1 MLRKISIGIDCRDD
15 AERDRVQE
23 IANQLTGMQPLTGA
37 QIISMFPVF
46 LQHRGKMSAVF
57 NFITRNGIPGP
68 FKKMMGL

>member
-23 IANQLTGMQPLTGA
+23 IANQLTGMQLLTAA

-46 LQHRGKMSAVF
+46 LQHRGKMRAVF
-57 NFITRNGIPGP
+57 NFITKNGLPGP
-68 FKKMMGL
+68 FKKMFGI